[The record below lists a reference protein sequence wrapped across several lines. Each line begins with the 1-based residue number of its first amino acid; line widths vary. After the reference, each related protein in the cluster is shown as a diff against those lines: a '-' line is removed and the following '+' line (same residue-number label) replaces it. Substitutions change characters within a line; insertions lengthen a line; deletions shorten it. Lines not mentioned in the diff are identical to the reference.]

1 MPLED
6 DSKIVP
12 LTPAQMTSA
21 QSDLADLTATLM
33 PLLRHFSPEYIKRLT
48 RYGDKSD
55 AFVQEADEA
64 VTAVGNVLPAAWSA
78 QDFHDY
84 VLVMS
89 QIESL
94 LGPLGVLLDG
104 LSDSK
109 MLVGSFLMQ
118 NSNFVYAQL
127 KQVENLD
134 PRVVPYVDEMRKR
147 YLTAARKQPD
157 PAKRAAG

>member
-6 DSKIVP
+6 ASKIVP
-12 LTPAQMTSA
+12 LSPEELAEAQAS
-21 QSDLADLTATLM
+21 LADLTTKIT

-55 AFVQEADEA
+55 AFVQEADAA
-64 VTAVGNVLPAAWSA
+64 VSAVGSALPSAFNA

-94 LGPLGVLLDG
+94 LGPLSTLLDG

-127 KQVENLD
+127 KQVENID
-134 PRVVPYVDEMRKR
+134 PRVVPYVDEMKKR
-147 YLTAARKQPD
+147 YAAQGARKA
-157 PAKRAAG
+157 PAKS

>member
-6 DSKIVP
+6 TTKIVP
-12 LTPAQMTSA
+12 LSPKDFAQA
-21 QSDLADLTATLM
+21 QAAITTLSTQLT
-33 PLLRHFSPEYIKRLT
+33 PLLRHFTPEYIKGLT

-55 AFVQEADEA
+55 SFVQEADAA
-64 VTAVGNVLPAAWSA
+64 VSAVGSALPDAFNV

-89 QIESL
+89 QIEAL
-94 LGPLGVLLDG
+94 LGPLSTLSDG
-104 LSDSK
+104 LTDAK

-127 KQVENLD
+127 KQVESID
-134 PRVVPYVDEMRKR
+134 PRVAPYVEEMRKR
-147 YLTAARKQPD
+147 YATASRKPTK
-157 PAKRAAG
+157 PAA